1 MHNMGIKNHVKR
13 TKLGTPRISRKV
25 DLNTVTTQPTEL
37 SPGMKFEITC
47 NNHGKIDFDFSP
59 FQRSGLSLL
68 AEDFRDAVWSLRHKV
83 QGNTL
88 HSYLTSGMKPFW
100 LFLEEQKTVGL
111 SIQSLADITPET
123 IQRFIAWLNLQIAAK
138 GKNKGNLWKHSA
150 KKAAYD
156 RIKTLLLNRKKYTA
170 TEVDPKLEFPKNPF
184 PNTNI
189 VTQPREAYSDDEM
202 ARILSAINTDL
213 RLIDESGHEALR
225 PSQVLITY
233 LLALA
238 VATGRNPQSLLDL
251 KRDSLRP
258 HPLKDREILITEK
271 RRGYSTHVTSYKK
284 EQDQSEA
291 GKSFPAI
298 PNSVGGHFRALCAF
312 TEPLIN
318 DAESQYK
325 DHAVLFRM
333 SNGPRKGEV
342 IHLHIKKFNQFAEK
356 FVRRHDL
363 KNDQGGT
370 LSLYLGRLRPTFGS
384 KLYEKTRDIRKV
396 QVALGHATPTTTA
409 RHYITLPDESIRNHL
424 FVGSAM
430 AGWTTMDEGDRVQ
443 KLAADGELPLGV
455 AENLLNGG
463 YNTLI
468 ARCKNPF
475 RSNDKVCA
483 KYLPCFTCPQMVVFE
498 DDLWRLYSFY
508 YKLLSERIKINSSDW
523 MKTYGPVIKIIDIEI
538 APQFPSEIVVEAK
551 KRAQVTPHPAWPRSE
566 KQHA

>member
-1 MHNMGIKNHVKR
+1 MTTNAHVKR
-13 TKLGTPRISRKV
+13 TKLGKARVSRKV
-25 DLNTVTTQPTEL
+25 DLNAVPNQPIEL
-37 SPGMKFEITC
+37 PPGMKFEIAC

-59 FQRSGLSLL
+59 FQKSDLSML

-100 LFLEEQKTVGL
+100 IFLEEQKAIGI
-111 SIQSLADITPET
+111 SIRSLADITSET
-123 IQRFIAWLNLQIAAK
+123 IHGFIAWLSLQITAK

-150 KKAAYD
+150 KKSAYD
-156 RIKTLLLNRKKYTA
+156 RIKTLLQNRKKYTPDKI
-170 TEVDPKLEFPKNPF
+170 DPKLEFPKNPF

-189 VTQPREAYSDDEM
+189 VTQPREAYTDAEM

-213 RLIDESGHEALR
+213 KVTDEHGHEVLR
-225 PSQVLITY
+225 PSQVLIIY

-284 EQDQSEA
+284 EHHQSEA

-298 PNSVGGHFRALCAF
+298 PSTVGGHFRTLCAF
-312 TEPLIN
+312 TEPLIS
-318 DAESQYK
+318 DAEPEYK
-325 DHAVLFRM
+325 EHAVLFRLT
-333 SNGPRKGEV
+333 NGPRRGSV
-342 IHLHIKKFNQFAEK
+342 IHLDIKKFNQFAAQ
-356 FVRRHDL
+356 FVRRHNL
-363 KNDQGGT
+363 KDDRDQT
-370 LSLYLGRLRPTFGS
+370 LCLYLGRLRPTFGS

-396 QVALGHATPTTTA
+396 QAALGHVTPTTTA
-409 RHYITLPDESIRNHL
+409 RHYITVPDESIRNHL

-430 AGWTTMDEGDRVQ
+430 TGWATTDNNGQIE
-443 KLAADGELPLGV
+443 KLAADGELPLDV
-455 AENLLNGG
+455 AENLLSGG

-475 RSNDKVCA
+475 RNNDKICE
-483 KYLPCFTCPQMVVFE
+483 KYLPCFTCSQMVVFE

-508 YKLLSERIKINSSDW
+508 YKLLFEQVKINSSDW
-523 MKTYGPVIKIIDIEI
+523 MKTYGPVINIIDIEI
-538 APQFPSEIVVEAK
+538 APQFPPDLVTEAK
-551 KRAQVTPHPAWPRSE
+551 ERAKATPHPAWPRSE
-566 KQHA
+566 KPHV

>member
-1 MHNMGIKNHVKR
+1 MAIKPHAKR
-13 TKLGTPRISRKV
+13 TKLGKARVSRKV
-25 DLNTVTTQPTEL
+25 DLNTAPNQPIEL

-47 NNHGKIDFDFSP
+47 SNHGKIEFDFSP
-59 FQRSGLSLL
+59 FQRSGLSELS
-68 AEDFRDAVWSLRHKV
+68 EDFRDAVWSLRHKV

-100 LFLEEQKTVGL
+100 IFLEEQKAVGI
-111 SIQSLADITPET
+111 SIQSLADITSET
-123 IQRFIAWLNLQIAAK
+123 IQRFIAWLDFQTAAK
-138 GKNKGNLWKHSA
+138 GKNKGSLWKHSA

-156 RIKTLLLNRKKYTA
+156 RIKTLLLNRKKYA
-170 TEVDPKLEFPKNPF
+170 SNKVAPKLEFPKNPF

-189 VTQPREAYSDDEM
+189 VTQPREAYTDDEM
-202 ARILSAINTDL
+202 ARILSAINSDL
-213 RLIDESGHEALR
+213 RLIDEHGHEALR
-225 PSQVLITY
+225 PPQVLIAY

-271 RRGYSTHVTSYKK
+271 RRGYSTHVTSYQK
-284 EQDQSEA
+284 EHHKSEA

-318 DAESQYK
+318 DAEPAYK
-325 DHAVLFRM
+325 EHVVLYRM
-333 SNGPRKGEV
+333 TNGDRKGEV

-356 FVRRHDL
+356 FVRRHNL
-363 KNDQGGT
+363 KDDRGNK
-370 LSLYLGRLRPTFGS
+370 LCLYLGRLRPTFGS
-384 KLYEKTRDIRKV
+384 KLYERTRDIRTV

-409 RHYITLPDESIRNHL
+409 RHYITLPEESVRNHL

-430 AGWTTMDEGDRVQ
+430 AGWTTKDDDELVT
-443 KLAADGELPLGV
+443 KLAADGELPLDV
-455 AENLLNGG
+455 AENLLTGG

-475 RSNDKVCA
+475 RSNGKVCA

-498 DDLWRLYSFY
+498 DDLWRLFSFY
-508 YKLLSERIKINSSDW
+508 YKLLFEQVKINASDW
-523 MKTYGPVIKIIDIEI
+523 IKTYGPVIKIIDIEI
-538 APQFPSEIVVEAK
+538 APQFSKDIVAEAK
-551 KRAQVTPHPAWPRSE
+551 ERANVTPHPAWPRGGN
-566 KQHA
+566 QHV